1 MSNAAIYLHPDGY
14 RTDRAQLMGRH
25 SAGESF
31 LRGFLRHAA
40 VDRFHFWKG
49 GAFDQETYDAAIKAA
64 GPLRQE
70 GRWIAQRNRQALSDP
85 GCVFIP
91 SPTIGQESWWR
102 RRYGPAHYSLCG
114 LTHTTAT
121 HRAIAALEE
130 LLTCP
135 TESWDGLICTSVA
148 VRASVEAQLALIADD
163 LRGRLGATRL
173 PQPQLA
179 TIPLGVN
186 GADFA
191 FDAAARAA
199 WRARLDIPADAV
211 VALYVGRLSAQTK
224 MNPAL
229 MAMAL
234 EQAAQQTGKPVYWI
248 VSGWART
255 PEAWEAFHAATRAF
269 CPSIEY
275 RPVDGRDA
283 GTRFSI
289 WSAADLFISFSDNI
303 QETFGLTPA
312 EAMAAGLPCVVT
324 DWDGY
329 RDTVRHGV
337 DGFRIPTYAPR
348 PSLGED
354 LAFNH
359 DNGWVSYDTYVG
371 AAAQMA
377 AMDVPAATQALVA
390 LIDNPDLRARMGAA
404 GRQRI
409 TDELDWRHVIPR
421 YQAFWG
427 DLAERRA
434 AASPEPPDL
443 ARRRVNPRRTDPFT
457 LFATYPTRALGPDD
471 RLRPGAVS
479 DWPAAQ
485 EILSRSLAAAPPWAV
500 ATEDERQAVF
510 ALALAGAPEGARVAD
525 ILATIPPPRRPY
537 VERSLLWLMKF
548 DILRLAQPAAL
559 SPLDGDA
566 TEAGTAADAPR

>member
-1 MSNAAIYLHPDGY
+1 MTNAAIYLHPDGY

-31 LRGFLRHAA
+31 LRGYLRHAE

-49 GAFDQETYDAAIKAA
+49 GTLGHEAYEALIAKSL
-64 GPLRQE
+64 PLRRE
-70 GRWIAQRNRQALSDP
+70 GRWIAPRNRAGLSEP

-130 LLTCP
+130 MLTCP
-135 TESWDGLICTSVA
+135 TESWDGLICTSAA
-148 VRASVEAQLALIADD
+148 VRASVETQLGLIAED
-163 LRGRLGATRL
+163 LRGRLGASRL
-173 PQPQLA
+173 PTPQLA
-179 TIPLGVN
+179 TIPLGIN

-191 FDAAARAA
+191 FDPAARAA
-199 WRARLDIPADAV
+199 WRARLNIPEDGI
-211 VALYVGRLSAQTK
+211 VALYVGRLHARTK

-234 EQAAQQTGKPVYWI
+234 EQAAQATGKTLYWI
-248 VSGWART
+248 VSGWAGT
-255 PEAWEAFHAATRAF
+255 PEAWEGFHAATRAF

-275 RPVDGRDA
+275 RPVDGREAD
-283 GTRFSI
+283 TRFSI
-289 WSAADLFISFSDNI
+289 WSAADLFLSFSDNI

-337 DGFRIPTYAPR
+337 DGFRIPTFTPR
-348 PSLGED
+348 PGLGED

-359 DNGWVSYDTYVG
+359 DNGWVSYENYVG
-371 AAAQMA
+371 AAAQLT
-377 AMDVPAATQALVA
+377 AMDLPAATRALVA
-390 LIDNPDLRARMGAA
+390 LIENPDLRRTMGEA
-404 GRQRI
+404 GRTRI
-409 TDELDWRHVIPR
+409 DQNLDWSRVIPL

-427 DLAERRA
+427 ELAQRRA
-434 AASPEPPDL
+434 AAQPEPPDI
-443 ARRRVNPRRTDPFT
+443 ARRLVNPRRSDPFT
-457 LFATYPTRALGPDD
+457 LFAGYPTQALGHEDQ
-471 RLRPGAVS
+471 LCLGAVT

-485 EILSRSLAAAPPWAV
+485 EVLTRNLAVAGRWAMAPEEECAQVFAQVAASPEPVRVSAILAAM
-500 ATEDERQAVF
+500 
-510 ALALAGAPEGARVAD
+510 PE
-525 ILATIPPPRRPY
+525 PRRPY
-537 VERSLLWLMKF
+537 VERTLLWLMKF
-548 DILRLAQPAAL
+548 DILRLMKP
-559 SPLDGDA
+559 PGPTRLDGDL
-566 TEAGTAADAPR
+566 T

>member
-31 LRGFLRHAA
+31 LRGFLRHAE

-49 GAFDQETYDAAIKAA
+49 GAFGQDVYDAAINAA
-64 GPLRQE
+64 GPLRHE
-70 GRWIAQRNRQALSDP
+70 GRWIAQRNRQRLSDP

-135 TESWDGLICTSVA
+135 TESWDGLICTSAA
-148 VRASVEAQLALIADD
+148 VRASVDAQLALIADD

-199 WRARLDIPADAV
+199 WRARLDIPTDAV

-234 EQAAQQTGKPVYWI
+234 EQAARQTGKPVYWI

-255 PEAWEAFHAATRAF
+255 PEAWEAFHSATGAF

-348 PSLGED
+348 PGLGED

-359 DNGWVSYDTYVG
+359 DNGWVSYDNYVG

-377 AMDVPAATQALVA
+377 AMDVPAATRALVA
-390 LIDNPDLRARMGAA
+390 LIDNPDLRGRMGAA

-409 TDELDWRHVIPR
+409 AEELDWRHVIPR

-427 DLAERRA
+427 ELAERRA

-457 LFATYPTRALGPDD
+457 LFATYPTRALRADD
-471 RLRPGAVS
+471 RLSPGAVS

-485 EILSRSLAAAPPWAV
+485 EILSRNLAAVASWVV
-500 ATEDERQAVF
+500 ATEEECEAAF
-510 ALALAGAPEGARVAD
+510 ALASAPQGVLVAD
-525 ILATIPPPRRPY
+525 ILAATPLPRRPY

-548 DILRLAQPAAL
+548 DVLRLAEPVAL
-559 SPLDGDA
+559 SPLEGDA
-566 TEAGTAADAPR
+566 TDDSGAPNAPP

>member
-1 MSNAAIYLHPDGY
+1 MTNAAIYLHPDGY
-14 RTDRAQLMGRH
+14 RTDRATLMGRH

-31 LRGFLRHAA
+31 LRGFLRHAE

-49 GAFDQETYDAAIKAA
+49 GVLDHEAYDALLA
-64 GPLRQE
+64 GSLPLRRH
-70 GRWIAQRNRQALSDP
+70 GRWIAPRNRQGLSDP

-135 TESWDGLICTSVA
+135 TESWDGLICTSGA
-148 VRASVEAQLALIADD
+148 VRAAVETQLALIADD

-173 PQPQLA
+173 PSPQLA
-179 TIPLGVN
+179 TIPLGIN
-186 GADFA
+186 GDDFA
-191 FDAAARAA
+191 FDPAARAA
-199 WRARLDIPADAV
+199 WRARLHIPEDAV
-211 VALYVGRLSAQTK
+211 VALYVGRLNARTK

-248 VSGWART
+248 VSGWAGT
-255 PEAWEAFHAATRAF
+255 QEAWDSFHAATQAF
-269 CPSIEY
+269 CPSVAY
-275 RPVDGRDA
+275 RPIDGREA
-283 GTRFSI
+283 ATRFSI

-348 PSLGED
+348 PGLGED

-359 DNGWVSYDTYVG
+359 DNGWVSYDNYVG
-371 AAAQMA
+371 AAAQMT
-377 AMDVPAATQALVA
+377 AMDLPAAANALAA
-390 LIDNPDLRARMGAA
+390 LINSPDLRRRMGEA

-409 TDELDWRHVIPR
+409 AQDLDWSQVIPR

-427 DLAERRA
+427 ELAERRA
-434 AASPEPPDL
+434 AAAPEAPDQ
-443 ARRRVNPRRTDPFT
+443 ARRRVNPRRSDPFV
-457 LFATYPTRALGPDD
+457 LFAGYPTRALQGSD
-471 RLRPGAVS
+471 RLVPGAAS
-479 DWPAAQ
+479 DWAAAGA
-485 EILSRSLAAAPPWAV
+485 ILSRNLAMTGRW
-500 ATEDERQAVF
+500 
-510 ALALAGAPEGARVAD
+510 ALAPEEECEAAFTAVTATAGATVSEILAGFPA
-525 ILATIPPPRRPY
+525 PRRPY

-548 DILRLAQPAAL
+548 DILRLAEAAPIV
-559 SPLDGDA
+559 PLDGDQSPA
-566 TEAGTAADAPR
+566 

>member
-31 LRGFLRHAA
+31 LRGFLRHAE

-49 GAFDQETYDAAIKAA
+49 GAFGQDVYDAAINAA
-64 GPLRQE
+64 GPLRHE
-70 GRWIAQRNRQALSDP
+70 GRWIAQRNRQRLSDP

-135 TESWDGLICTSVA
+135 TESWDGLICTSAA

-173 PQPQLA
+173 PRPQLA

-186 GADFA
+186 AADFA
-191 FDAAARAA
+191 FDAAARKA
-199 WRARLDIPADAV
+199 WRERLDIPADAV
-211 VALYVGRLSAQTK
+211 VALYVGRLSARTK

-234 EQAAQQTGKPVYWI
+234 ERAAQQTGKTVYWI
-248 VSGWART
+248 VSGWAGSPQDWDT
-255 PEAWEAFHAATRAF
+255 YHAATQAF
-269 CPSIEY
+269 CPSIIY

-289 WSAADLFISFSDNI
+289 WSAADLFVSFSDNI

-348 PSLGED
+348 PGLGED

-359 DNGWVSYDTYVG
+359 DNGWVSYDNYVG

-377 AMDVPAATQALVA
+377 AMDVPAATRALVA
-390 LIDNPDLRARMGAA
+390 LIDNPDLRGRMGAA

-409 TDELDWRHVIPR
+409 AEELDWRHVIPR

-427 DLAERRA
+427 ELAERRA

-457 LFATYPTRALGPDD
+457 LFATYPTRALRADD
-471 RLRPGAVS
+471 RLSPGAVS

-485 EILSRSLAAAPPWAV
+485 EILSRNLAAVASWVV
-500 ATEDERQAVF
+500 ATEEECEAAF
-510 ALALAGAPEGARVAD
+510 ALASAPQGVLVAD
-525 ILATIPPPRRPY
+525 ILAATPLPRRPY

-548 DILRLAQPAAL
+548 DVLRLAEPVAL
-559 SPLDGDA
+559 SPLEGDA
-566 TEAGTAADAPR
+566 TDDSGAPNAPP

>member
-14 RTDRAQLMGRH
+14 QTDRPQLMGRH

-49 GAFDQETYDAAIKAA
+49 GLFAHEAYEALIS
-64 GPLRQE
+64 GEGRLRRD
-70 GRWIAQRNRQALSDP
+70 GRWIAPRNRHGLSDP

-135 TESWDGLICTSVA
+135 TESWDGLICTSAA
-148 VRASVEAQLALIADD
+148 VRTSVETQLALIADD

-173 PQPQLA
+173 PTPQLA

-186 GADFA
+186 GDDFA
-191 FDAAARAA
+191 FDPVARKA
-199 WRARLDIPADAV
+199 WRERLDIPEGAT
-211 VALYVGRLSAQTK
+211 VALYVGRLNAQTK

-234 EQAAQQTGKPVYWI
+234 EQAAQATGKPVYWI
-248 VSGWART
+248 VSGWSAN
-255 PEAWEAFHAATRAF
+255 PEAWENFHAATRAF
-269 CPSIEY
+269 CPSIGY
-275 RPVDGRDA
+275 RPVDGREA

-329 RDTVRHGV
+329 RDTVRHGI
-337 DGFRIPTYAPR
+337 DGFRIATYAPR
-348 PSLGED
+348 PGLGED

-359 DNGWVSYDTYVG
+359 DNGWVGYDHYVG
-371 AAAQMA
+371 AAAQMT
-377 AMDVPAATQALVA
+377 AMDMTAATAALVA
-390 LIDNPDLRARMGAA
+390 LIDSPDLRRQMGAA

-409 TDELDWRHVIPR
+409 VQDLDWSQVIPR

-434 AASPEPPDL
+434 AAQPEAPDL
-443 ARRRVNPRRTDPFT
+443 ARRRVNPRRSDPFT
-457 LFATYPTRALGPDD
+457 LFAAYPTRPLAADD
-471 RLRPGAVS
+471 RLGPGAAP
-479 DWPAAQ
+479 DWAAAT
-485 EILSRSLAAAPPWAV
+485 EVLSRNLAQAGRWALASLEECEAAFNLACAPGGATVAEILAAAPA
-500 ATEDERQAVF
+500 
-510 ALALAGAPEGARVAD
+510 
-525 ILATIPPPRRPY
+525 PRRPY

-548 DILRLAQPAAL
+548 DLLRLGEPAVVAHEVAGDPDSQP
-559 SPLDGDA
+559 PI
-566 TEAGTAADAPR
+566 P

>member
-1 MSNAAIYLHPDGY
+1 MTNAAIYLHPDGY
-14 RTDRAQLMGRH
+14 RTDRARLMGRH

-31 LRGFLRHAA
+31 LRGFLRYAD

-49 GAFDQETYDAAIKAA
+49 GALAHEAYDSLISGE
-64 GPLRQE
+64 GPLRHE
-70 GRWIAQRNRQALSDP
+70 GRWIAPRNRQGLSDP

-135 TESWDGLICTSVA
+135 TESWDGLICTSAA
-148 VRASVEAQLALIADD
+148 VRTSVETQLALIADD
-163 LRGRLGATRL
+163 MRGRLGATRL
-173 PQPQLA
+173 PSPQLA

-186 GADFA
+186 GDDFA
-191 FDAAARAA
+191 FDAAARKA
-199 WRARLDIPADAV
+199 WRARLDIPDEAV

-234 EQAAQQTGKPVYWI
+234 EQAAQQTGKPLYWI
-248 VSGWART
+248 VSGWSGT
-255 PEAWEAFHAATRAF
+255 PEAWDAFHAATQAF
-269 CPSIEY
+269 CPSIAY
-275 RPVDGRDA
+275 RPVDGRGAD
-283 GTRFSI
+283 TRFSI
-289 WSAADLFISFSDNI
+289 WSAADLFVSFSDNI

-329 RDTVRHGV
+329 RDTVRHGI
-337 DGFRIPTYAPR
+337 DGFRIPTFAPR
-348 PSLGED
+348 PGLGED

-359 DNGWVSYDTYVG
+359 DNGWVSYDNYVG
-371 AAAQMA
+371 AAAQMT
-377 AMDVPAATQALVA
+377 AMDLPAAVSALVA
-390 LIDNPDLRARMGAA
+390 LIESPDLRRRMGTA

-409 TDELDWRHVIPR
+409 VDELDWAQVIPR

-427 DLAERRA
+427 ELAARRA
-434 AASPEPPDL
+434 AAQPEAPDM
-443 ARRRVNPRRTDPFT
+443 ARRRVNPRRTDPFI
-457 LFATYPTRALGPDD
+457 LFSGYPTATLGGGDH
-471 RLRPGAVS
+471 LRQGPVT
-479 DWPAAQ
+479 DWPAARQ
-485 EILSRSLAAAPPWAV
+485 ILGRNLAV
-500 ATEDERQAVF
+500 AGRWALATEEECEAVF
-510 ALALAGAPEGARVAD
+510 ALASGRGPEGVSVTD
-525 ILATIPPPRRPY
+525 ILATIPVPRRPY

-548 DILRLAQPAAL
+548 DVLQLVEARPLPPHDEGQAA
-559 SPLDGDA
+559 P
-566 TEAGTAADAPR
+566 

>member
-14 RTDRAQLMGRH
+14 RTDRARLMGRH

-31 LRGFLRHAA
+31 LKGFVRHAE

-49 GAFDQETYDAAIKAA
+49 GTLAHEAYESLLASA
-64 GPLRQE
+64 GPLRHE
-70 GRWIAQRNRQALSDP
+70 GRWIAPRNRQALSDP

-91 SPTIGQESWWR
+91 SPTLGQEAWWR

-114 LTHTTAT
+114 LTHTTAS

-135 TESWDGLICTSVA
+135 TENWDGLICTSAA
-148 VRASVEAQLALIADD
+148 VRTSVETQLALIAEDM
-163 LRGRLGATRL
+163 RGRLGATRL
-173 PQPQLA
+173 PNPQLA
-179 TIPLGVN
+179 TIPLGIN

-191 FDAAARAA
+191 HDPAARAS
-199 WRARLDIPADAV
+199 WRERLDIPQDAI
-211 VALYVGRLSAQTK
+211 VALYVGRLSARTK

-234 EQAAQQTGKPVYWI
+234 EQAAQQTGKPIYWI
-248 VSGWART
+248 VSGWAGS
-255 PEAWEAFHAATRAF
+255 PEDWEAYHSATQAF
-269 CPSIEY
+269 CPSIHY

-312 EAMAAGLPCVVT
+312 EAMAASLPCVVT

-337 DGFRIPTYAPR
+337 DGFRIPTLTPR
-348 PSLGED
+348 PGLGED

-359 DNGWVSYDTYVG
+359 DNGWVSYDNYVG
-371 AAAQMA
+371 AAAQMT
-377 AMDVPAATQALVA
+377 AMDIPAAVKALVA
-390 LIDNPDLRARMGAA
+390 LIENPDLRHRMGTA

-409 TDELDWRHVIPR
+409 ETELDWAKVIPE
-421 YQAFWG
+421 YQAFWAE
-427 DLAERRA
+427 LARRRA
-434 AASPEPPDL
+434 AAIPPAPDQP
-443 ARRRVNPRRTDPFT
+443 RRLVNPRRSDPFT
-457 LFATYPTRALGPDD
+457 LFAAYPTRSLAADD
-471 RLRPGAVS
+471 RLQIGSTP

-485 EILSRSLAAAPPWAV
+485 AV
-500 ATEDERQAVF
+500 LTRN
-510 ALALAGAPEGARVAD
+510 LALAGRWAMASDAECEAVFAQVSHSGEVSVAEV
-525 ILATIPPPRRPY
+525 LAAMPLPRRPY
-537 VERSLLWLMKF
+537 VERTLLWLMKF
-548 DILRLAQPAAL
+548 DILRLTSATPLRPLTGDQPGG
-559 SPLDGDA
+559 PDV
-566 TEAGTAADAPR
+566 

>member
-1 MSNAAIYLHPDGY
+1 
-14 RTDRAQLMGRH
+14 MGRH

-31 LRGFLRHAA
+31 LRGFLRHAE

-49 GAFDQETYDAAIKAA
+49 GSLPHEAYDALIAGS
-64 GPLRQE
+64 GPLRHE
-70 GRWIAQRNRQALSDP
+70 GRWIAPRNRPGLSDP

-121 HRAIAALEE
+121 HRNAALEE

-135 TESWDGLICTSVA
+135 TESWDGLICTSAA
-148 VRASVEAQLALIADD
+148 VRASVETQLALIADD

-173 PQPQLA
+173 PSPQLA

-191 FDAAARAA
+191 FDAGARAA
-199 WRARLDIPADAV
+199 WRERLDIPADAV
-211 VALYVGRLSAQTK
+211 VALYVGRLNARTK

-234 EQAAQQTGKPVYWI
+234 EQAAQATGKTLYWI
-248 VSGWART
+248 VSGWAGT
-255 PEAWEAFHAATRAF
+255 PEAWDAFHAATRAF
-269 CPSIEY
+269 CPSIAY
-275 RPVDGRDA
+275 RPVDGREA
-283 GTRFSI
+283 ATRFSI

-337 DGFRIPTYAPR
+337 DGFRIATFCPR
-348 PSLGED
+348 PGLGED

-359 DNGWVSYDTYVG
+359 DNGWVSYDNYVG
-371 AAAQMA
+371 AAAQMT
-377 AMDVPAATQALVA
+377 AMDLQAATAALVA
-390 LIDNPDLRARMGAA
+390 LIESPDLRRRMGAA

-409 TDELDWRHVIPR
+409 IDDLDWSRVIPR

-427 DLAERRA
+427 ELAERRA
-434 AASPEPPDL
+434 AARPEPPEL
-443 ARRRVNPRRTDPFT
+443 ARRRVNPRRSDPFT
-457 LFATYPTRALGPDD
+457 LFSAYPTRTLAASD
-471 RLRPGAVS
+471 RLSLGGAA
-479 DWPAAQ
+479 DWPTARDV
-485 EILSRSLAAAPPWAV
+485 LSRNLAATGRWAL
-500 ATEDERQAVF
+500 ATDEECEAVF
-510 ALALAGAPEGARVAD
+510 GLVVASAEVGVPVAELLAIIPE
-525 ILATIPPPRRPY
+525 PRRPY
-537 VERSLLWLMKF
+537 VERSLLWLLKF
-548 DILRLAQPAAL
+548 DILRFTDP
-559 SPLDGDA
+559 GEVA
-566 TEAGTAADAPR
+566 TA